1 MPLKERIAAVYNFSL
16 APREPV
22 PLIRGWNRLEGRPR
36 NADFERSLRAEVRD
50 PLWFLTRQWQYGEF
64 EGEDAGS
71 PIDARVAYTTAPLD
85 GFTAG
90 AVREPYD
97 SGTPLEVTVAR
108 EATPF
113 DLTLHMQAAGVLE
126 RLLRARKVDKYL
138 KDYVARFP
146 LVETAVAGADSGDA
160 AALFAAGKDF
170 LFETEAV
177 LGAVRDGSHAGIVS
191 GFLGIVPV
199 EAAALDA
206 AGADLADWFDRTYG
220 GPRTALPTWRA
231 DRLGYAFACSASGA
245 GMDFVAEEFR
255 GGPLDWYA
263 FDVNRAEPPAGDGGP
278 APVALSFLPA
288 SIQFAGMPSPRYWE
302 IENSRTEFGHLDIH
316 TNDLA
321 KLVLAEFMLIYSN
334 DWCLLPLELEVGSF
348 TRVQGILVTDVFGDQ
363 TLVRAADRGR
373 DEDWQRWSMFRMN
386 GDDVAGPGLLL
397 APALTATITAPAM
410 EEVHFLRDEMANMV
424 WAVERRVMSRLG
436 EAFDLSVAAPP
447 GAAAPA
453 TTAPARYQLGTGVPP
468 NWRPFIPAHLPGS
481 TRGIRLQRA
490 RLPEQP
496 LETAGAILRVPGPY
510 FLAEEE
516 VPRAG
521 RIVDRAFKRARW
533 IDGTTFL
540 WIGRRSTTGRGEGSS
555 GLVFD
560 QVVETPQDVK

>member
-1 MPLKERIAAVYNFSL
+1 MPLNERIAAVYNFSL
-16 APREPV
+16 GPREPV

-36 NADFERSLRAEVRD
+36 SADFERSLRAEVRD

-85 GFTAG
+85 GFTVG
-90 AVREPYD
+90 AVSEPYD

-108 EATPF
+108 EAAPF
-113 DLTLHMQAAGVLE
+113 DLTLHMQAARVLE
-126 RLLRARKVDKYL
+126 RLLRVRKLDAHL

-146 LVETAVAGADSGDA
+146 LTYTAVAGADTDDA
-160 AALFAAGKDF
+160 AALFAAGKAF
-170 LFETEAV
+170 LFDAEAV
-177 LGAVRDGSHAGIVS
+177 IGAVRDGSHAGIVS
-191 GFLGIVPV
+191 GFPGIVPAEV
-199 EAAALDA
+199 AALDA
-206 AGADLADWFDRTYG
+206 SGLDLAEWFDRTYG
-220 GPRTALPTWRA
+220 APRTAPPTWRA
-231 DRLGYAFACSASGA
+231 DRLGYGFACSASGA
-245 GMDFVAEEFR
+245 GMEFVAEEFR

-263 FDVNRAEPPAGDGGP
+263 FDAARAAVAPGAEPPAVG
-278 APVALSFLPA
+278 LSFLPTA
-288 SIQFAGMPSPRYWE
+288 IQFAGMPSPRYWE
-302 IENSRTEFGHLDIH
+302 IENSRTEFGHLDVH

-334 DWCLLPLELEVGSF
+334 DWCLLPLELAVGSF

-373 DEDWQRWSMFRMN
+373 DEDWRRWSMFRMN

-397 APALTATITAPAM
+397 APTLTATVTAPAM

-436 EAFDLSVAAPP
+436 EAFDPSVAARP
-447 GAAAPA
+447 GVAAPA
-453 TTAPARYQLGTGVPP
+453 TTAPARYQLGTDVPA

-540 WIGRRSTTGRGEGSS
+540 WIGRRSKAGRGEGSS

-560 QVVETPQDVK
+560 QVVETPQEVK